1 MGCIKNRC
9 QYCGHIIDKREIAL
23 FDGMVYALWRVFE
36 WCLQK
41 DIHEFDRKDIEQF
54 LIGGNEKARFGDWV
68 MFGGLVYKRA
78 KGKYGIN
85 IERCNDFFANRLAIP
100 SRIWKDPITGG
111 LDMVDYKKMRE
122 IPGLVEFLDENKNY
136 KARYSDRE
144 QLTL

>member
-1 MGCIKNRC
+1 MECTKNRC

-36 WCLQK
+36 WCSQK
-41 DIHEFDRKDIEQF
+41 EIHEFCRKDIEHC

-78 KGKYGIN
+78 KGHYGLN
-85 IERCNDFFANRLAIP
+85 MERCDNFFSNKLKIP

-111 LDMVDYKKMRE
+111 LDMVDYKTMRE
-122 IPGLVEFLDENKNY
+122 IPGLVEFLDNDGSY
-136 KARYSDRE
+136 KARYSERQ